1 MTNKIILIFLAL
13 FCISCTS
20 RIELDKPI
28 KLSYSSEQIVVN
40 ITLTH
45 RSKNKFI
52 SGPKSWYSFYGT
64 LDSQLLTSKKEP
76 DKVFLVLNGKKSDI
90 YLDIEFGDVADFWS
104 RSWWDEKG
112 FRKDKIYI
120 TFSDSQPNWKN
131 IQFIEIERGKEW
143 MYR

>member
-28 KLSYSSEQIVVN
+28 KLSYSSEQIIVN

-45 RSKNKFI
+45 RSKNKFT
-52 SGPKSWYSFYGT
+52 SGPESWYSFYGT
-64 LDSQLLTSKKEP
+64 LDSQLLTSKKEL
-76 DKVFLVLNGKKSDI
+76 DMVFLILNEKKSDI
-90 YLDIEFGDVADFWS
+90 NLDIEFGDVDFWD
-104 RSWWDEKG
+104 RHGWDEKG

-120 TFSDSQPNWKN
+120 SFPDNEPDWKN
-131 IQFIEIERGKEW
+131 IKFIEIERGKEW
-143 MYR
+143 MYH